1 MKYIVWRERHTNK
14 YWAAGLPD
22 GSRYSVFMPPS
33 VGDTRLDTDEST
45 SAALNVIVLDN
56 VRPHIVVSKGQKVQ
70 DHLKGAFVAE
80 VADICSARSLVTK
93 LRKVAKVMES

>member
-1 MKYIVWRERHTNK
+1 MKYIVWREVRTNK

-33 VGDTRLDTDEST
+33 VGDITERTDV
-45 SAALNVIVLDN
+45 VIILDN
-56 VRPHIVVSKGQKVQ
+56 VAPHIVVSKGQEMQ
-70 DHLKGAFVAE
+70 DILKGAFVAE